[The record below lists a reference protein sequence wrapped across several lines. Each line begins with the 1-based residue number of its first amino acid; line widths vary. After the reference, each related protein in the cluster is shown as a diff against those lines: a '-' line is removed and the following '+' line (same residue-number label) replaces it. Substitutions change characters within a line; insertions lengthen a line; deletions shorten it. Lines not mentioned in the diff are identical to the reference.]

1 MNPVRASLRY
11 PQVTLVLSG
20 MLFVAGFYALLTMP
34 RREDPKITIHTG
46 IVAAIYPGAT
56 SQEVEDQVTRKIEER
71 LFRFE
76 EVRREKTFST
86 TRNGMV
92 IVNVE
97 LNKQVKDSD
106 EFWSKLRLD
115 MAQLKATELP
125 AGVRGPIV
133 DSDFGDTVAALI
145 AVHGGHYGPRELKDY
160 AQTVETGLR
169 AIPAVSKIK
178 RIGDQKEEIEIGT
191 SSERLAQYGVNP
203 LKVMGALQGRNTV
216 QFAGRVP
223 AEQSKVPIES
233 GGAFKTEDEIR
244 RMMVDVSP
252 TGLPVYIG
260 DLANVERVYKDPAEY
275 ARIGG
280 EQTILLAVEMHEGN
294 NIVDFGNT
302 LRATL
307 KSVQATLPPDVKLDL
322 VADQPKVVS
331 ERIGDFFR
339 EFGIAIVAV
348 ILVTMLLLPMRVALV
363 SAIAI
368 PVSVSMTF
376 GMLDACGIELQ
387 HVSIAALIVVLG
399 MVVDNAIVIVDNY
412 VGLLDRKVPVEE
424 AAERCATEMAVPVL
438 TATLA
443 IIAAFAPLLMLSG
456 AVGEFISA
464 LPIAVA
470 ISLGTS
476 FFVAMLLTPL
486 MARFFIRQGL
496 VDHEQADS
504 GAERKLTPL
513 DHMQR
518 SYNRIITWA
527 MEHKQMVLVSSV
539 LAFVAGLGILRLV
552 PQLFF
557 PLAERD
563 QFVMDVW
570 LPEGSKIEATD
581 AAVRRIEGVLSQ
593 EPLVKMYTSFL
604 GESAP
609 RFYYNV
615 NPQAPAANYAQILV
629 NTKRVKGT
637 PQLVAELRQRLPD
650 VAPEAKVFVKELQQ
664 GQVMEAPVEVRISG
678 DDIGTLETLGNQVED
693 VFRHTPGATYIH
705 TDWHEDAWQVG
716 VNVREEVANRI
727 GLTNAAIA
735 QQLAVGFEGAP
746 VTTFWEGD
754 RGVDVVLRLDPAERQ
769 SFQNV
774 ADTYV
779 MSPVT
784 GARVPLEAV
793 ASLDSEWQPG
803 RIVRRNGVRTL
814 TVRAFPGDHRL
825 ASEILGDAR
834 KQLDAM
840 ALPQGYHIEY
850 GGEYENKQE
859 ISGEMQNALM
869 LSMVLI
875 FLILLFQFRTLV
887 DPLIVMAAFPL
898 ALPGAAFGLLVTHN
912 TFGFTAFIGIVSV
925 GGLVV
930 RNSIILIDYIHERMK
945 SGVELEQAA
954 LEAGERRL
962 RPIFLT
968 SAAAA
973 VGVIPMILSGSSLW
987 SPLASVIAFGLLG
1000 SMFFTLVAIPVLF
1013 VVVHKHSRS
1022 PKSQKRDLGHP
1033 AASAEGDGV
1042 HSGWGSWF
1050 PTLAAKAKTRQG
1062 WGTQRLLL
1070 LLLMLFLPTLTCVA
1084 QGETRRIT
1092 LDEAVALATKQ
1103 NSMVKMARLKTKEM
1117 DAKVTEARANYFPVL
1132 SNDTEA
1138 AHLREIEHMEV
1149 PMGALGV
1156 YPVPGPVPG
1165 RNASLP
1171 LGHHNF
1177 VLSTTTAAQPITQF
1191 YKIHAG
1197 VAVAHAE
1204 AGIARS
1210 DARRAEDEVALKM
1223 KELYYNL
1230 LSAERRKQAAE
1241 LHIAAGEEQLD
1252 EARNGVEA
1260 GAVLELKVLEGK
1272 AQIAEA
1278 RHGLGS
1284 LEDAIS
1290 DMKVEFDDLAGLPLD
1305 TEVELAA
1312 PQVETSDVTAGDL
1325 EKEAIEHNP
1334 EVAAAQQTLKKAK
1347 AGLSAAHAEFIPEIG
1362 AFAQYIHQDGV
1373 PLLTENNGAVGLKMD
1388 WTLAEFG
1395 KRTGQVHERQ
1405 AQVAEA
1411 QENLRHA
1418 ENRVRVE
1425 IEKSVR
1431 KVRRAET
1438 GLEAARESVEA
1449 RAEMRRI
1456 TANQAEAKTVNAS
1469 ALKEAEAKL
1478 AEAEAELFQAEMER
1492 STARAELERTLGQE

>member
-1 MNPVRASLRY
+1 VNPVRAALRY
-11 PQVTLVLSG
+11 PQVTLVLSA
-20 MLFVAGFYALLTMP
+20 MLFAVGLYALLTMP

-46 IVAAIYPGAT
+46 IVAAVYPGAT
-56 SQEVEDQVTRKIEER
+56 AEEVEDQVTRKLEER
-71 LFRFE
+71 LFHFE
-76 EVRREKTFST
+76 EVRRDKTFST

-115 MAQLKATELP
+115 LAVMKATELP
-125 AGVRGPIV
+125 AGVLGPVV
-133 DSDFGDTVAALI
+133 DSDFGDTVAVLI
-145 AVHGGHYGPRELKDY
+145 AVHGGHYGYRDLKDY

-169 AIPAVSKIK
+169 TIPEVSKIR
-178 RIGDQKEEIEIGT
+178 RIGDQKEEIDVET
-191 SSERLAQYGVNP
+191 STERLSQYAVNP
-203 LKVMGALQGRNTV
+203 MKVMQALQGRNTV

-223 AEQSKVPIES
+223 AGESKVPIES
-233 GGAFKTEDEIR
+233 GGAFKTEDQIR
-244 RMMVDVSP
+244 QVLVDVSP
-252 TGLPVYIG
+252 TGQPVDIG
-260 DLANVERVYKDPAEY
+260 DLATVERVYKDPTEY
-275 ARIGG
+275 ARIDG

-302 LRATL
+302 LRAKL
-307 KSVQATLPPDVKLDL
+307 KSIETTLPPDVKLDL
-322 VADQPKVVS
+322 VADQPRVVS
-331 ERIGDFFR
+331 DRIHDFFR
-339 EFGIAIVAV
+339 EFGIAIFAV
-348 ILVTMLLLPMRVALV
+348 ILVTMLLLPLRVALV

-376 GMLDACGIELQ
+376 GMLNACGIELQ
-387 HVSIAALIVVLG
+387 QVSIAALIVVLG

-443 IIAAFAPLLMLSG
+443 IIAAFAPLLLLTG
-456 AVGEFISA
+456 AVGEFIRS

-486 MARFFIRQGL
+486 LARFFIPQGL
-496 VDHEQADS
+496 VNHQEEAT
-504 GAERKLTPL
+504 GAQRKLTPL
-513 DHMQR
+513 DRMQG
-518 SYNRIITWA
+518 SYHGIITWA
-527 MEHKQMVLVSSV
+527 MQHKQAVLVSSV
-539 LAFVAGLGILRLV
+539 LAFVAGMGILRLV

-581 AAVRRIEGVLSQ
+581 AAVRSIEGVLSK
-593 EPLVKMYTSFL
+593 EPLVKEYTSFL

-629 NTKRVKGT
+629 NTRKVKGT
-637 PQLVAELRQRLPD
+637 PELVASLRQRLPD

-664 GQVMEAPVEVRISG
+664 GQVMEAPVEVRIVG
-678 DDIGTLETLGNQVED
+678 DDIGTLGTLGNRVEE
-693 VFRHTPGATYIH
+693 VFRHTPGATYVH
-705 TDWHEDAWQVG
+705 SDWHEDAWQVG
-716 VNVREEVANRI
+716 MKVREEVANRI
-727 GLTNAAIA
+727 GLTNASIS

-754 RGVDVVLRLDPAERQ
+754 RGVDVVLRLDPSERQ
-769 SFQNV
+769 NFQNL

-779 MSPVT
+779 MSPLT
-784 GARVPLEAV
+784 GAKVPLEAV

-834 KQLDAM
+834 KQLDALP
-840 ALPQGYHIEY
+840 LPQGYRIEY

-859 ISGEMQNALM
+859 ISGEMQSAL
-869 LSMVLI
+869 LVSLVLI
-875 FLILLFQFRTLV
+875 FLILLFQFRTLA

-898 ALPGAAFGLLVTHN
+898 AIPGAALGLLITHN

-930 RNSIILIDYIHERMK
+930 RNSIILIDYIHERMRD
-945 SGVELEQAA
+945 GVELEQAA

-968 SAAAA
+968 SMAAA

-1013 VVVHKHSRS
+1013 VVVHR
-1022 PKSQKRDLGHP
+1022 KRNVP
-1033 AASAEGDGV
+1033 AAKDGED
-1042 HSGWGSWF
+1042 SGAGSWL
-1050 PTLAAKAKTRQG
+1050 PRSKKRNLGQPAVGAMLVLLALGA
-1062 WGTQRLLL
+1062 
-1070 LLLMLFLPTLTCVA
+1070 VA
-1084 QGETRRIT
+1084 HAETRRIT

-1103 NSMVKMARLKTKEM
+1103 NSTVKLAHLKAKEM
-1117 DAKVTEARANYFPVL
+1117 DARVKEARANYFPVL
-1132 SNDTEA
+1132 SNESDA
-1138 AHLREIEHMEV
+1138 AHLRDIEHLMI
-1149 PMGALGV
+1149 PMGSLGV

-1165 RNASLP
+1165 ANASLP

-1177 VLSTTTAAQPITQF
+1177 ILSTTTAAEPITQMF
-1191 YKIHAG
+1191 KIHAG
-1197 VAVAHAE
+1197 VSVARAD
-1204 AGIARS
+1204 AGMARD
-1210 DARRAEDEVALKM
+1210 DAQRAENEVALKM
-1223 KELYYNL
+1223 KELYFNL

-1241 LHIAAGEEQLD
+1241 LRIAAGEEQLG

-1260 GAVLELKVLEGK
+1260 GAVLELKVLDGK
-1272 AQIAEA
+1272 AQIAQA

-1290 DMKVEFDDLAGLPLD
+1290 DMKVEFNDLAGLPLD
-1305 TEVELAA
+1305 TDVELVA
-1312 PQVETSDVTAGDL
+1312 PEGKDSDVTAGNL
-1325 EKEAIEHNP
+1325 ESEALEHNP
-1334 EVAAAQQTLKKAK
+1334 EVAAARETLAK
-1347 AGLSAAHAEFIPEIG
+1347 ARAGLNAARAEYIPEVG

-1373 PLLTENNGAVGLKMD
+1373 PLLTENNGAVGLKMS
-1388 WTLAEFG
+1388 WTLVEFG
-1395 KRTGQVHERQ
+1395 KRSGQVRERQ

-1411 QENLRHA
+1411 EENLRHA
-1418 ENRVRVE
+1418 ESRVRVE

-1431 KVRRAET
+1431 KVRRTES

-1456 TANQAEAKTVNAS
+1456 TANQVEAKTVNAS
-1469 ALKEAEAKL
+1469 ALKQAEAEL

-1492 STARAELERTLGQE
+1492 GTARAELERTLGLE

>member
-1 MNPVRASLRY
+1 MNPVRAALRY

-20 MLFVAGFYALLTMP
+20 ILFVAGFYALLTMP

-56 SQEVEDQVTRKIEER
+56 ATEVEDQVTRKIEER

-76 EVRREKTFST
+76 EIRRDKTFST

-92 IVNVE
+92 IINVD
-97 LNKQVKDSD
+97 LNKSVKDSD
-106 EFWSKLRLD
+106 EFWSKLRLE

-145 AVHGGHYGPRELKDY
+145 AVHGGHYGYRELKDY

-178 RIGDQKEEIEIGT
+178 RIGDQKEEIDIST
-191 SSERLAQYGVNP
+191 SSERLSQYSVNP
-203 LKVMGALQGRNTV
+203 LKVMGALQGRNTP

-223 AEQSKVPIES
+223 AGESKVPINS
-233 GGAFKTEDEIR
+233 GGRIQTEDEIR
-244 RMMVDVSP
+244 QIMVDVSP
-252 TGLPVYIG
+252 TGQPVYIG

-307 KSVQATLPPDVKLDL
+307 KNIQTTLPPEVKLDL
-322 VADQPKVVS
+322 VADQPRVVS
-331 ERIGDFFR
+331 ERINDFFR

-376 GMLDACGIELQ
+376 GMLNACGIELQ
-387 HVSIAALIVVLG
+387 QVSIAALIVGLG

-412 VGLLDRKVPVEE
+412 VGLLDRKVPIDE

-443 IIAAFAPLLMLSG
+443 IIAAFAPLALLTG
-456 AVGEFISA
+456 AVGEFIRA

-486 MARFFIRQGL
+486 MARYFIRQGL
-496 VDHEQADS
+496 VDHSQEDS
-504 GAERKLTPL
+504 GEARKLTPL
-513 DHMQR
+513 DHMQKG
-518 SYNRIITWA
+518 YNRVITWA
-527 MEHKQMVLVSSV
+527 MLNKKLVLVSSV
-539 LAFVAGLGILRLV
+539 AAFVIGLGILAMV

-570 LPEGSKIEATD
+570 LPEGAKIEATD
-581 AAVRRIEGVLSQ
+581 ATVRRIEAVLSKEKQ
-593 EPLVKMYTSFL
+593 VKMYASFL

-629 NTKRVKGT
+629 NTGSAKET
-637 PQLVAELRQRLPD
+637 PKLVERLRERLPD
-650 VAPEAKVFVKELQQ
+650 VVPEARVFVKELQQ
-664 GQVMEAPVEVRISG
+664 GQIMEAPVEVRISG
-678 DDIGTLETLGNQVED
+678 DDIATLETLGNQAEEIL
-693 VFRHTPGATYIH
+693 RHTPGATYIH

-716 VNVREEVANRI
+716 MNVREEVANRM
-727 GLTNAAIA
+727 GLTNAGLA
-735 QQLAVGFEGAP
+735 QQLAAGFEGAP
-746 VTTFWEGD
+746 MTTFWEGD
-754 RGVDVVLRLDPAERQ
+754 RGVDVVLRLSPADRQ

-774 ADTYV
+774 SDTYV

-784 GARVPLEAV
+784 GAKVPLAAV
-793 ASLDSEWQPG
+793 ASLTSEWQPG

-814 TVRAFPGDHRL
+814 TVRAFPGRGRL
-825 ASEILGDAR
+825 ASEILGHAR
-834 KQLDAM
+834 KQLDTM
-840 ALPQGYHIEY
+840 ALPAGYRIEY
-850 GGEYENKQE
+850 GGEFENQQE
-859 ISGEMQNALM
+859 VSGELRNAL
-869 LSMVLI
+869 LISLVLI

-887 DPLIVMAAFPL
+887 DPLIVMVAFPL
-898 ALPGAAFGLLVTHN
+898 ALPGAALGLLITHN
-912 TFGFTAFIGIVSV
+912 TFGFTAFIGIISV

-945 SGVELEQAA
+945 SGVDLEQAA

-1000 SMFFTLVAIPVLF
+1000 SMVFTLVAIPVLF
-1013 VVVHKHSRS
+1013 VVAHRKHTA
-1022 PKSQKRDLGHP
+1022 PVP
-1033 AASAEGDGV
+1033 ASVVGV
-1042 HSGWGSWF
+1042 V
-1050 PTLAAKAKTRQG
+1050 LV
-1062 WGTQRLLL
+1062 
-1070 LLLMLFLPTLTCVA
+1070 LFALTGVA
-1084 QGETRRIT
+1084 HAQARRIT
-1092 LDEAVALATKQ
+1092 LDEAVALATRQSSTAKL
-1103 NSMVKMARLKTKEM
+1103 AHLKTKEM
-1117 DAKVTEARANYFPVL
+1117 DARVTEARANYFPVL
-1132 SNDTEA
+1132 SNESDA
-1138 AHLREIEHMEV
+1138 AHLRSIEHMEI

-1156 YPVPGPVPG
+1156 YQIPSIFPIPGKNV
-1165 RNASLP
+1165 SLP
-1171 LGHHNF
+1171 LGHHDF
-1177 VLSTTTAAQPITQF
+1177 LLSTTTAAQPLTQYF
-1191 YKIHAG
+1191 KIHAG
-1197 VAVAHAE
+1197 VNVARAE
-1204 AGIARS
+1204 AGIAH
-1210 DARRAEDEVALKM
+1210 DDERRANHEITLKM
-1223 KELYYNL
+1223 KQLYYGL
-1230 LSAERRKQAAE
+1230 LTAERRKQAAE
-1241 LHIAAGEEQLD
+1241 LRIAAGEERLG

-1260 GAVLELKVLEGK
+1260 GAVLELKVLEGQ

-1278 RHGLGS
+1278 RHALGS

-1290 DMKVEFDDLAGLPLD
+1290 DMNVEFNNLTGLPPNS
-1305 TEVELAA
+1305 EVELV
-1312 PQVETSDVTAGDL
+1312 PPEPETSDATAGDL
-1325 EKEAIEHNP
+1325 ETEALAHNP
-1334 EVAAAQQTLKKAK
+1334 EVAAAEETLKKAR
-1347 AGLSAAHAEFIPEIG
+1347 AGLSAAHAEYIPEIG
-1362 AFAQYIHQDGV
+1362 AFAQYVHQDGV
-1373 PLLTENNGAVGLKMD
+1373 PLLTENNGMVGFRMN
-1388 WTLAEFG
+1388 WTLLEFG
-1395 KRTGQVHERQ
+1395 KRSGQVHERR

-1411 QENLRHA
+1411 EENLRQV
-1418 ENRVRVE
+1418 ENRVRMD
-1425 IEKSVR
+1425 IEKEVR

-1438 GLEAARESVEA
+1438 GLEAARESVAA

-1456 TANQAEAKTVNAS
+1456 TANQVEASTANPS
-1469 ALKEAEAKL
+1469 ALKEAEGQL
-1478 AEAEAELFQAEMER
+1478 AEAEAGLFQAEAER
-1492 STARAELERTLGQE
+1492 STARAELERTVGQGNH

>member
-1 MNPVRASLRY
+1 VNPVRAALRY

-20 MLFVAGFYALLTMP
+20 ILVAAGLYALVTMP

-56 SQEVEDQVTRKIEER
+56 TSEVEDQVTRKIEER

-76 EVRREKTFST
+76 EIRREKTFST

-97 LNKQVKDSD
+97 LNKSVKDSD

-169 AIPAVSKIK
+169 TIPAVSKIK
-178 RIGDQKEEIEIGT
+178 RIGDQKEEIDIST
-191 SSERLAQYGVNP
+191 STERLSQYAVNP
-203 LKVMGALQGRNTV
+203 LKVMQALQGRNTP
-216 QFAGRVP
+216 QYAGRVP
-223 AEQSKVPIES
+223 AEQSKVPIDS
-233 GGAFKTEDEIR
+233 GGRLQTEDQIR
-244 RMMVDVSP
+244 QVMVDVSP
-252 TGLPVYIG
+252 TGQPVYIG
-260 DLANVERVYKDPAEY
+260 DLATVDRVYKDPSEY

-307 KSVQATLPPDVKLDL
+307 KGIQASLPPDVKLDM
-322 VADQPKVVS
+322 VADQPRVVS
-331 ERIGDFFR
+331 DRIRDFFE
-339 EFGIAIVAV
+339 EFGIAIIAV
-348 ILVTMLLLPMRVALV
+348 ILVTMLLLPLRVALV

-376 GMLDACGIELQ
+376 AGLNVCGIELQ
-387 HVSIAALIVVLG
+387 QVSIAALIVVLG

-412 VGLLDRKVPVEE
+412 VELLDRKVPIDE
-424 AAERCATEMAVPVL
+424 AAERCAREMAVPVL

-443 IIAAFAPLLMLSG
+443 IIAAFAPLLLLSG
-456 AVGEFISA
+456 AVGEFISS

-470 ISLGTS
+470 IALGTS
-476 FFVAMLLTPL
+476 YIVAMLLTPL

-496 VDHEQADS
+496 VDHEQNHSD
-504 GAERKLTPL
+504 EPRKLTPL

-518 SYNRIITWA
+518 YYNKIITWA
-527 MEHKQMVLVSSV
+527 MQNKKLVLVSSV

-581 AAVRRIEGVLSQ
+581 AAVRRIEAVLSH
-593 EPLVKMYTSFL
+593 EPLVKEYTSFL

-629 NTKRVKGT
+629 NTKKVKGT
-637 PQLVAELRQRLPD
+637 PQLVAALRQRLPD
-650 VAPEAKVFVKELQQ
+650 VVPEAKVFVKELQQ
-664 GQVMEAPVEVRISG
+664 GQVMEAPVEVRIVG
-678 DDIGTLETLGNQVED
+678 DDIPTLETLGGQVED
-693 VFRHTPGATYIH
+693 VFRHTQGATYIH

-716 VNVREEVANRI
+716 VNVREEVASRM
-727 GLTNAAIA
+727 GLTNATIA
-735 QQLAVGFEGAP
+735 QQLAAGFEGAP
-746 VTTFWEGD
+746 MTTFWEGD
-754 RGVDVVLRLDPAERQ
+754 RGVDVVLRLDPSERQ

-784 GARVPLEAV
+784 GARVPLQAV

-814 TVRAFPGDHRL
+814 TVRAFPNGHRL

-834 KQLDAM
+834 KQLDTIQ
-840 ALPQGYHIEY
+840 LPPGYRIEY

-859 ISGEMQNALM
+859 IAGEMRNAL
-869 LSMVLI
+869 LFSMVLI

-898 ALPGAAFGLLVTHN
+898 ALPGAALGLLVTHN

-930 RNSIILIDYIHERMK
+930 RNSIILIDYIHERMQN
-945 SGVELEQAA
+945 GVELEQAA

-1013 VVVHKHSRS
+1013 VVVHRRHPVPIS
-1022 PKSQKRDLGHP
+1022 PKVSAAAVLAVLLALGGV
-1033 AASAEGDGV
+1033 ARAE
-1042 HSGWGSWF
+1042 
-1050 PTLAAKAKTRQG
+1050 
-1062 WGTQRLLL
+1062 TQ
-1070 LLLMLFLPTLTCVA
+1070 
-1084 QGETRRIT
+1084 RIT
-1092 LDEAVALATKQ
+1092 LGEAVALATKQ
-1103 NSMVKMARLKTKEM
+1103 NSTVKLAHLKEKEM
-1117 DAKVTEARANYFPVL
+1117 RARVGEARANYFPVL
-1132 SNDTEA
+1132 SNQSDA
-1138 AHLREIEHMEV
+1138 AHLRNIEHMEI

-1156 YPVPGPVPG
+1156 YPIPGPVPG
-1165 RNASLP
+1165 ANASLP
-1171 LGHHNF
+1171 LGHHDF
-1177 VLSTTTAAQPITQF
+1177 LLSTTTAAQPLTQYF
-1191 YKIHAG
+1191 KIHAG
-1197 VAVAHAE
+1197 VNVAKAD
-1204 AGIARS
+1204 AGIAHD
-1210 DARRAEDEVALKM
+1210 DAQRAQNEVALKM
-1223 KELYYNL
+1223 KQLYYGL

-1241 LHIAAGEEQLD
+1241 LRIEAGEERLG

-1278 RHGLGS
+1278 HHALGS

-1290 DMKVEFDDLAGLPLD
+1290 DMKVEFNDLTGLPLD
-1305 TEVELAA
+1305 TDVELVA
-1312 PQVETSDVTAGDL
+1312 PEPETSDVTAGDL
-1325 EKEAIEHNP
+1325 EADALAHNP
-1334 EVAAAQQTLKKAK
+1334 EVAAAEQTLKKAR
-1347 AGLSAAHAEFIPEIG
+1347 AGLSAAHAEYIPEVG
-1362 AFAQYIHQDGV
+1362 AFAQYVHQDGV
-1373 PLLTENNGAVGLKMD
+1373 PLLTENNGLVGLRMN
-1388 WTLAEFG
+1388 WTLFEFG
-1395 KRTGQVHERQ
+1395 KRSGQVHERQ

-1418 ENRVRVE
+1418 QNRVRVE

-1456 TANQAEAKTVNAS
+1456 TANQVEAKTANAS
-1469 ALKEAEAKL
+1469 ALKEAEGQL
-1478 AEAEAELFQAEMER
+1478 AEAEAVLFQAEAER
-1492 STARAELERTLGQE
+1492 ATARAELERTLGQE

>member
-1 MNPVRASLRY
+1 VNPVRAALRY

-20 MLFVAGFYALLTMP
+20 MLFAVGLYALFTMP

-46 IVAAIYPGAT
+46 IVAAVYPGAT
-56 SQEVEDQVTRKIEER
+56 AAEVEDQVTRKIEER
-71 LFRFE
+71 LFHFE
-76 EVRREKTFST
+76 EVRRDKTFST

-115 MAQLKATELP
+115 LAVMKATELP
-125 AGVRGPIV
+125 AGVLGPIV
-133 DSDFGDTVAALI
+133 DSDFGDTVAVLI
-145 AVHGGHYGPRELKDY
+145 AVHGGHYGYRDLKDY

-169 AIPAVSKIK
+169 TIPEVSKIR
-178 RIGDQKEEIEIGT
+178 RIGDQKEEIDIET
-191 SSERLAQYGVNP
+191 STERLSQYAVNP
-203 LKVMGALQGRNTV
+203 LKVMQALQGRNTV

-223 AEQSKVPIES
+223 AGESKVPIES
-233 GGAFKTEDEIR
+233 GGAFQTEDQIR
-244 RMMVDVSP
+244 QVLVDVSP
-252 TGLPVYIG
+252 TGQPVDIG
-260 DLANVERVYKDPAEY
+260 DLATVERVYKDPTEY
-275 ARIGG
+275 ARIDG

-302 LRATL
+302 LRAKL
-307 KSVQATLPPDVKLDL
+307 KSVETTLPPDVKLDL
-322 VADQPKVVS
+322 VADQPRVVS
-331 ERIGDFFR
+331 DRIHDFFR
-339 EFGIAIVAV
+339 EFGIAILAV
-348 ILVTMLLLPMRVALV
+348 ILVTMLLLPLRVALV

-376 GMLDACGIELQ
+376 GMLNACGIELQ
-387 HVSIAALIVVLG
+387 QVSIAALIVVLG

-412 VGLLDRKVPVEE
+412 VGLLDRKVPVDE

-443 IIAAFAPLLMLSG
+443 IIAAFAPLLLLSG
-456 AVGEFISA
+456 AVGEFIRS

-486 MARFFIRQGL
+486 LARFFIARGL
-496 VDHEQADS
+496 VDHQQEAS
-504 GAERKLTPL
+504 AAPRKLTPL
-513 DHMQR
+513 DHMQHG
-518 SYNRIITWA
+518 YHGIVTWA
-527 MEHKQMVLVSSV
+527 MEHKQAVLVGSV
-539 LAFVAGLGILRLV
+539 LAFVAGLGILKLV

-581 AAVRRIEGVLSQ
+581 AAVRRIEAVLSH
-593 EPLVKMYTSFL
+593 EPLVREYTSFL

-629 NTKRVKGT
+629 NTRKVKGT
-637 PQLVAELRQRLPD
+637 PQLVAALRQRLPD
-650 VAPEAKVFVKELQQ
+650 AAPEAKVFVKELQQ
-664 GQVMEAPVEVRISG
+664 GQVMEAPVEVRIVG
-678 DDIGTLETLGNQVED
+678 DDMGTLEALGNRVEE
-693 VFRHTPGATYIH
+693 VFRHTPGAIYVH

-716 VNVREEVANRI
+716 VKVREQVANRI
-727 GLTNAAIA
+727 GLTNASIA

-754 RGVDVVLRLDPAERQ
+754 RGVDVVLRLEPSERQ
-769 SFQNV
+769 NFQNL

-814 TVRAFPGDHRL
+814 TVRAFPGGHRL
-825 ASEILGDAR
+825 ASEILADAR
-834 KQLDAM
+834 KQVDALP
-840 ALPQGYHIEY
+840 LPQGYRIEY

-859 ISGEMQNALM
+859 ISGEMATAL
-869 LSMVLI
+869 LVSLVLI

-887 DPLIVMAAFPL
+887 DPLIVMVAFPL
-898 ALPGAAFGLLVTHN
+898 AIPGAALGLLITRN

-930 RNSIILIDYIHERMK
+930 RNSIILIDYIHERMRD
-945 SGVELEQAA
+945 GVELEQAA

-968 SAAAA
+968 SMAAA
-973 VGVIPMILSGSSLW
+973 VGVIPMIISGSSLW

-1013 VVVHKHSRS
+1013 VVAHR
-1022 PKSQKRDLGHP
+1022 KSHAGNNKT
-1033 AASAEGDGV
+1033 AARVGSTAALLLVLLALTTMAQAE
-1042 HSGWGSWF
+1042 
-1050 PTLAAKAKTRQG
+1050 
-1062 WGTQRLLL
+1062 TQR
-1070 LLLMLFLPTLTCVA
+1070 MTL
-1084 QGETRRIT
+1084 E
-1092 LDEAVALATKQ
+1092 EAVALATKQ
-1103 NSMVKMARLKTKEM
+1103 NSTVKLAHLKTKEM
-1117 DAKVTEARANYFPVL
+1117 DARVTEARANYFPVL
-1132 SNDTEA
+1132 SNESDA
-1138 AHLREIEHMEV
+1138 AHLRDIEHLV
-1149 PMGALGV
+1149 IPMGALGV
-1156 YPVPGPVPG
+1156 YPVPGPIPG
-1165 RNASLP
+1165 ANASLP

-1177 VLSTTTAAQPITQF
+1177 ILSTTTAAEPITQMF
-1191 YKIHAG
+1191 KIHAG
-1197 VAVAHAE
+1197 VNVARAD
-1204 AGIARS
+1204 AGVARD
-1210 DARRAEDEVALKM
+1210 DARRAENEVALKM
-1223 KELYYNL
+1223 KKLYFNL
-1230 LSAERRKQAAE
+1230 LTAERRKQAAE
-1241 LHIAAGEEQLD
+1241 LRIAAGEERLG

-1260 GAVLELKVLEGK
+1260 GAVLQLTVLDGQ
-1272 AQIAEA
+1272 AQIASA
-1278 RHGLGS
+1278 RHALGS
-1284 LEDAIS
+1284 LEDAIG
-1290 DMKVEFDDLAGLPLD
+1290 DMKVEFNDLAGLPLD
-1305 TEVELAA
+1305 TEVELVA
-1312 PQVETSDVTAGDL
+1312 PESKDSDATAGDL
-1325 EKEAIEHNP
+1325 ESDALQHNP
-1334 EVAAAQQTLKKAK
+1334 EVAAARQTLAK
-1347 AGLSAAHAEFIPEIG
+1347 ARAGLNAARAEYIPEVG

-1373 PLLTENNGAVGLKMD
+1373 PLLTENNSAVGLKMS
-1388 WTLAEFG
+1388 WTMVEFG
-1395 KRTGQVHERQ
+1395 KRSGQVHERQ

-1411 QENLRHA
+1411 EENLRHA
-1418 ENRVRVE
+1418 ESRVRVD

-1431 KVRRAET
+1431 KVRRTET

-1456 TANQAEAKTVNAS
+1456 TANQVEAKTVNAS
-1469 ALKEAEAKL
+1469 ALKEADAQL
-1478 AEAEAELFQAEMER
+1478 AEAQAEMFQAEMER
-1492 STARAELERTLGQE
+1492 ATARAELERTLGQE

>member
-1 MNPVRASLRY
+1 MNPVRAALRY

-20 MLFVAGFYALLTMP
+20 ILFVAGFYALLTMP

-56 SQEVEDQVTRKIEER
+56 ATEVEDQVTRKIEER

-76 EVRREKTFST
+76 EIRRDKTFST

-92 IVNVE
+92 IINVD
-97 LNKQVKDSD
+97 LNKSVKDSD
-106 EFWSKLRLD
+106 EFWSKLRLE

-145 AVHGGHYGPRELKDY
+145 AVHGGHYGYRELKDY

-178 RIGDQKEEIEIGT
+178 RIGDQKEEIDIST
-191 SSERLAQYGVNP
+191 SSERLSQYSVNP
-203 LKVMGALQGRNTV
+203 LKVMGALQGRNTP

-223 AEQSKVPIES
+223 AGESKVPINS
-233 GGAFKTEDEIR
+233 GGRIQTEDEIR
-244 RMMVDVSP
+244 QIMVDVSP
-252 TGLPVYIG
+252 TGQPVYIG

-307 KSVQATLPPDVKLDL
+307 KNIQTTLPPEVKLDL
-322 VADQPKVVS
+322 VADQPRVVS
-331 ERIGDFFR
+331 ERINDFFR

-376 GMLDACGIELQ
+376 GMLNACGIELQ
-387 HVSIAALIVVLG
+387 QVSIAALIVVLG

-412 VGLLDRKVPVEE
+412 VGLLDRKVPIDE

-443 IIAAFAPLLMLSG
+443 IIAAFAPLALLTG
-456 AVGEFISA
+456 AVGEFIRA

-486 MARFFIRQGL
+486 MARYFIRQGL
-496 VDHEQADS
+496 VDHSQEDS
-504 GAERKLTPL
+504 GEARKLTPL
-513 DHMQR
+513 DHMQKG
-518 SYNRIITWA
+518 YNRVITWA
-527 MEHKQMVLVSSV
+527 MLNKKLVLVSSV
-539 LAFVAGLGILRLV
+539 AAFVIGLGILAMV

-570 LPEGSKIEATD
+570 LPEGAKIEATD
-581 AAVRRIEGVLSQ
+581 AAVRRIEAVLSKEKQ
-593 EPLVKMYTSFL
+593 VKVYASFL

-629 NTKRVKGT
+629 NTGSAKET
-637 PQLVAELRQRLPD
+637 PKLVERLRERLPD
-650 VAPEAKVFVKELQQ
+650 VVPEARVFVKELQQ
-664 GQVMEAPVEVRISG
+664 GQIMEAPVEVRISG
-678 DDIGTLETLGNQVED
+678 DDIATLETLGNQAEEIL
-693 VFRHTPGATYIH
+693 RHTPGATYIH

-716 VNVREEVANRI
+716 MNVREEVANRM
-727 GLTNAAIA
+727 GLTNAGLA
-735 QQLAVGFEGAP
+735 QQLAAGFEGAP
-746 VTTFWEGD
+746 MTTFWEGD
-754 RGVDVVLRLDPAERQ
+754 RGVDVVLRLSPADRQ

-774 ADTYV
+774 SDTYV

-784 GARVPLEAV
+784 GAKVPLAAV
-793 ASLDSEWQPG
+793 ASLTSEWQPG

-814 TVRAFPGDHRL
+814 TVRAFPGRGRL
-825 ASEILGDAR
+825 ASEILGHAR
-834 KQLDAM
+834 KQLDTM
-840 ALPQGYHIEY
+840 ALPAGYRIEY
-850 GGEYENKQE
+850 GGEFENQQE
-859 ISGEMQNALM
+859 VSGELRNAL
-869 LSMVLI
+869 LISLVLI

-887 DPLIVMAAFPL
+887 DPLIVMVAFPL
-898 ALPGAAFGLLVTHN
+898 ALPGAALGLLITHN
-912 TFGFTAFIGIVSV
+912 TFGFTAFIGIISV

-945 SGVELEQAA
+945 SGVDLEQAA

-1000 SMFFTLVAIPVLF
+1000 SMVFTLVAIPVLF
-1013 VVVHKHSRS
+1013 VVAHRKHTA
-1022 PKSQKRDLGHP
+1022 PVP
-1033 AASAEGDGV
+1033 ASVVGV
-1042 HSGWGSWF
+1042 V
-1050 PTLAAKAKTRQG
+1050 LV
-1062 WGTQRLLL
+1062 
-1070 LLLMLFLPTLTCVA
+1070 LFALTGVA
-1084 QGETRRIT
+1084 HAQARRIT
-1092 LDEAVALATKQ
+1092 LDEAVALATRQSSTAKL
-1103 NSMVKMARLKTKEM
+1103 AHLKTKEM
-1117 DAKVTEARANYFPVL
+1117 DARVTEARANYFPVL
-1132 SNDTEA
+1132 SNESDA
-1138 AHLREIEHMEV
+1138 AHLRSIEHMEI

-1156 YPVPGPVPG
+1156 YQIPSIFPIPGKNV
-1165 RNASLP
+1165 SLP
-1171 LGHHNF
+1171 LGHHDF
-1177 VLSTTTAAQPITQF
+1177 LLSTTTAAQPLTQYF
-1191 YKIHAG
+1191 KIHAG
-1197 VAVAHAE
+1197 VNVARAE
-1204 AGIARS
+1204 AGIAH
-1210 DARRAEDEVALKM
+1210 DDERRANHEITLKM
-1223 KELYYNL
+1223 KQLYYGL
-1230 LSAERRKQAAE
+1230 LTAERRKQAAE
-1241 LHIAAGEEQLD
+1241 LRIAAGEERLG

-1260 GAVLELKVLEGK
+1260 GAVLELKVLEGQ

-1278 RHGLGS
+1278 RHALGS

-1290 DMKVEFDDLAGLPLD
+1290 DMNVEFNNLTGLPPNS
-1305 TEVELAA
+1305 EVELV
-1312 PQVETSDVTAGDL
+1312 PPEPETSDATAGDL
-1325 EKEAIEHNP
+1325 ETEALAHNP
-1334 EVAAAQQTLKKAK
+1334 EVAAAEETLKKAR
-1347 AGLSAAHAEFIPEIG
+1347 AGLSAAHAEYIPEIG
-1362 AFAQYIHQDGV
+1362 AFAQYVHQDGV
-1373 PLLTENNGAVGLKMD
+1373 PLLTENNGMVGFRMN
-1388 WTLAEFG
+1388 WTLLEFG
-1395 KRTGQVHERQ
+1395 KRSGQVHERR

-1411 QENLRHA
+1411 EENLRQV
-1418 ENRVRVE
+1418 ENRVRMD
-1425 IEKSVR
+1425 IEKEVR

-1438 GLEAARESVEA
+1438 GLEAARESVAA

-1456 TANQAEAKTVNAS
+1456 TANQVEASTANPS
-1469 ALKEAEAKL
+1469 ALKEAEGQL
-1478 AEAEAELFQAEMER
+1478 AEAEAGLFQAEAER
-1492 STARAELERTLGQE
+1492 STARAELERTVGQGNH